1 MKVLKKIKNIL
12 TIDPVLT
19 IAGILALISCIFVHP
34 DRTYASYIDFRVLGI
49 LCMLMLIVAGLM
61 EAGLFDI
68 LMHALLARVHSAKAL
83 SLSLILVSFFM
94 SMFLTNDVTLITI
107 VPFTIMTISH
117 TGIAIPNHYGSHT
130 LLRYRLM
137 LTLILETL
145 AANLGSMLLP
155 IGNPQNLYLYNYF
168 SMNLGHFLITMLPFT
183 LLSFLL
189 LIGAVHLFIP
199 NDGTV
204 KKANEIVAAEKKA
217 EKKATKKESG
227 KESGK
232 ESEKESESKNKTRLL
247 LLYAILFV
255 IAVLTVA
262 RIVDYKLAF
271 LAVAVITL
279 CVKPRLFKEVN
290 YRLLITFVFFYVLIG
305 NLGRIPAFHDWLVS
319 ITKTNPLLISVA
331 ASQVISNVPAAVLF
345 SSFTPSADNLLIGVN
360 LGGLGT
366 LITSMASL
374 ITYQQ
379 YSAEMR
385 SLNRK
390 HAIRDY
396 IIYFTNYSLVFLV
409 ALLVLARIIK

>member
-227 KESGK
+227 KES
-232 ESEKESESKNKTRLL
+232 EKESESKNKTRLL

-271 LAVAVITL
+271 PAVAVITL

-366 LITSMASL
+366 LIASMASL

>member
-227 KESGK
+227 KEY
-232 ESEKESESKNKTRLL
+232 EKESESKNKTRLL

-255 IAVLTVA
+255 IAVLTIA

-345 SSFTPSADNLLIGVN
+345 SSFTPSTDNLLIGVN

-366 LITSMASL
+366 LIASMASL

>member
-1 MKVLKKIKNIL
+1 
-12 TIDPVLT
+12 
-19 IAGILALISCIFVHP
+19 
-34 DRTYASYIDFRVLGI
+34 
-49 LCMLMLIVAGLM
+49 MLMLIVAGLM

-189 LIGAVHLFIP
+189 LISAVHLFIP

-204 KKANEIVAAEKKA
+204 KKANEIVATEKKA

-227 KESGK
+227 KES
-232 ESEKESESKNKTRLL
+232 EKESESKNKTHLL

-271 LAVAVITL
+271 LAVAIITL

-366 LITSMASL
+366 LIASMASL

-396 IIYFTNYSLVFLV
+396 IIYFTIYSLVFLA

>member
-94 SMFLTNDVTLITI
+94 SIFLTNDVTLITI

-290 YRLLITFVFFYVLIG
+290 YRLLMTFVFFYVLIG

-366 LITSMASL
+366 LIASMASL

>member
-107 VPFTIMTISH
+107 VPFTTMTISH

-204 KKANEIVAAEKKA
+204 KKANEIVATEKKA

-227 KESGK
+227 KES
-232 ESEKESESKNKTRLL
+232 EKESESKNKTYLL

-366 LITSMASL
+366 LIASMASL

-396 IIYFTNYSLVFLV
+396 IIYFTIYSLVFLA

>member
-1 MKVLKKIKNIL
+1 MKFLKKIKNIL

-366 LITSMASL
+366 LIASMASL

>member
-366 LITSMASL
+366 LIASMASL

-409 ALLVLARIIK
+409 VLLVLARIIK

>member
-204 KKANEIVAAEKKA
+204 KKANEIVATEKKA

-227 KESGK
+227 KES
-232 ESEKESESKNKTRLL
+232 ESKNKTHLL

-366 LITSMASL
+366 LIASMASL

-396 IIYFTNYSLVFLV
+396 IIYFTIYSLVFLA

>member
-1 MKVLKKIKNIL
+1 
-12 TIDPVLT
+12 
-19 IAGILALISCIFVHP
+19 
-34 DRTYASYIDFRVLGI
+34 
-49 LCMLMLIVAGLM
+49 MLMLIVAGLM
-61 EAGLFDI
+61 EAGLFNI

-83 SLSLILVSFFM
+83 SLSLILMSFFM

-168 SMNLGHFLITMLPFT
+168 SMNLEHFLITMLPFT

-204 KKANEIVAAEKKA
+204 KKANEIVATEKKA

-227 KESGK
+227 KES
-232 ESEKESESKNKTRLL
+232 ESKNKTHLL

-366 LITSMASL
+366 LIASMASL

-396 IIYFTNYSLVFLV
+396 IIYFTIYSLVFLA

>member
-227 KESGK
+227 KES
-232 ESEKESESKNKTRLL
+232 EKESESKNKTRLL

-366 LITSMASL
+366 LIASMASL

>member
-1 MKVLKKIKNIL
+1 
-12 TIDPVLT
+12 
-19 IAGILALISCIFVHP
+19 
-34 DRTYASYIDFRVLGI
+34 
-49 LCMLMLIVAGLM
+49 MLMLIVAGLM

-204 KKANEIVAAEKKA
+204 KKANEIVATEKKT
-217 EKKATKKESG
+217 EKKATK

-232 ESEKESESKNKTRLL
+232 ESEKESESKNKTHLL

-319 ITKTNPLLISVA
+319 ITKTNPLLISIA

-366 LITSMASL
+366 LIASMASL

-396 IIYFTNYSLVFLV
+396 IIYFTIYSLVFLA

>member
-1 MKVLKKIKNIL
+1 
-12 TIDPVLT
+12 
-19 IAGILALISCIFVHP
+19 
-34 DRTYASYIDFRVLGI
+34 
-49 LCMLMLIVAGLM
+49 MLMLIVAGLM

-204 KKANEIVAAEKKA
+204 KKANEIVATEKKA

-227 KESGK
+227 KES
-232 ESEKESESKNKTRLL
+232 EKESESKNRTHLL

-271 LAVAVITL
+271 LAVAIITL

-305 NLGRIPAFHDWLVS
+305 NFGRIPAFHDWLVS

-366 LITSMASL
+366 LIASMASL

-396 IIYFTNYSLVFLV
+396 IIYFTIYSLVFLA

>member
-271 LAVAVITL
+271 PAVAVITL

-366 LITSMASL
+366 LIASMASL

>member
-155 IGNPQNLYLYNYF
+155 IGNPQNLSLYNYF
-168 SMNLGHFLITMLPFT
+168 SMSLGHFLITMLPFT

-271 LAVAVITL
+271 PAVAVITL

-366 LITSMASL
+366 LIASMASL
-374 ITYQQ
+374 IT
-379 YSAEMR
+379 
-385 SLNRK
+385 
-390 HAIRDY
+390 
-396 IIYFTNYSLVFLV
+396 
-409 ALLVLARIIK
+409 

>member
-366 LITSMASL
+366 LIASMASL

-396 IIYFTNYSLVFLV
+396 IIYFTNDSLVFLV
-409 ALLVLARIIK
+409 VLLVLARIIK

>member
-1 MKVLKKIKNIL
+1 
-12 TIDPVLT
+12 
-19 IAGILALISCIFVHP
+19 
-34 DRTYASYIDFRVLGI
+34 
-49 LCMLMLIVAGLM
+49 MLMLIVAGLM

-227 KESGK
+227 KEY
-232 ESEKESESKNKTRLL
+232 EKESESKNKTYLL

-319 ITKTNPLLISVA
+319 ITKTNPLLISVV

-366 LITSMASL
+366 LIASMASL

-390 HAIRDY
+390 HAIQDY
-396 IIYFTNYSLVFLV
+396 IIYFTIYSLVFLA
-409 ALLVLARIIK
+409 ALLVLAGIIK

>member
-1 MKVLKKIKNIL
+1 
-12 TIDPVLT
+12 
-19 IAGILALISCIFVHP
+19 
-34 DRTYASYIDFRVLGI
+34 
-49 LCMLMLIVAGLM
+49 MLMLIVAGLM

-204 KKANEIVAAEKKA
+204 KKANEIVATEKKA

-227 KESGK
+227 KES
-232 ESEKESESKNKTRLL
+232 ESKNKTHLL

-366 LITSMASL
+366 LIASMASL

-396 IIYFTNYSLVFLV
+396 IIYFTIYSLVFLA

>member
-227 KESGK
+227 KEY
-232 ESEKESESKNKTRLL
+232 EKESESKNKTRLL

-366 LITSMASL
+366 LIASMASL

>member
-1 MKVLKKIKNIL
+1 
-12 TIDPVLT
+12 
-19 IAGILALISCIFVHP
+19 
-34 DRTYASYIDFRVLGI
+34 
-49 LCMLMLIVAGLM
+49 MLMLIVAGLM

-68 LMHALLARVHSAKAL
+68 LMHALLARVHSAKVL

-204 KKANEIVAAEKKA
+204 KKANEIVATEKKA

-227 KESGK
+227 KES
-232 ESEKESESKNKTRLL
+232 EKESESKNKTYLL

-366 LITSMASL
+366 LIASMASL

-396 IIYFTNYSLVFLV
+396 IIYFTIYSLVFLA

>member
-366 LITSMASL
+366 LIASMASL

>member
-204 KKANEIVAAEKKA
+204 KKANEIVATEKKA

-227 KESGK
+227 KES
-232 ESEKESESKNKTRLL
+232 ESKNKTHLL

-366 LITSMASL
+366 LIASMASL

-396 IIYFTNYSLVFLV
+396 IIYFTIYSLVFLAV
-409 ALLVLARIIK
+409 LLVLARIIK

>member
-232 ESEKESESKNKTRLL
+232 ESEKE
-247 LLYAILFV
+247 
-255 IAVLTVA
+255 
-262 RIVDYKLAF
+262 
-271 LAVAVITL
+271 
-279 CVKPRLFKEVN
+279 
-290 YRLLITFVFFYVLIG
+290 
-305 NLGRIPAFHDWLVS
+305 
-319 ITKTNPLLISVA
+319 
-331 ASQVISNVPAAVLF
+331 
-345 SSFTPSADNLLIGVN
+345 
-360 LGGLGT
+360 
-366 LITSMASL
+366 
-374 ITYQQ
+374 
-379 YSAEMR
+379 
-385 SLNRK
+385 
-390 HAIRDY
+390 
-396 IIYFTNYSLVFLV
+396 
-409 ALLVLARIIK
+409 

>member
-1 MKVLKKIKNIL
+1 
-12 TIDPVLT
+12 
-19 IAGILALISCIFVHP
+19 
-34 DRTYASYIDFRVLGI
+34 
-49 LCMLMLIVAGLM
+49 MLMLIVAGLM

-189 LIGAVHLFIP
+189 LISAVHLFIP

-204 KKANEIVAAEKKA
+204 KKANEIVATEKKA

-227 KESGK
+227 KES
-232 ESEKESESKNKTRLL
+232 EKESESKNKTYLL

-366 LITSMASL
+366 LIASMASL

-396 IIYFTNYSLVFLV
+396 IIYFTIYSLVFLA

>member
-204 KKANEIVAAEKKA
+204 KKANEIVATEKKT
-217 EKKATKKESG
+217 EKKATK

-232 ESEKESESKNKTRLL
+232 ESEKESESKNKTHLL

-319 ITKTNPLLISVA
+319 ITKTNPLLISIA

-366 LITSMASL
+366 LIASMASL

-396 IIYFTNYSLVFLV
+396 IIYFTIYSLVFLA

>member
-1 MKVLKKIKNIL
+1 
-12 TIDPVLT
+12 
-19 IAGILALISCIFVHP
+19 
-34 DRTYASYIDFRVLGI
+34 
-49 LCMLMLIVAGLM
+49 MLMLIVAGLM

-168 SMNLGHFLITMLPFT
+168 SINLGHFLITMLPFT

-366 LITSMASL
+366 LIASMASL

-409 ALLVLARIIK
+409 VLLVLARIIK